1 MHAKTRPSLIVEGIT
16 MFILSLPTALSVT
29 LGIIVASSFSV
40 GLYFIA
46 NRLWL
51 GETSAETRRTADNV
65 ATRIGVIHAVV
76 IGMMFTSVR
85 VEYNEMIVA
94 IESEASAILRLYHA
108 MGRQGGEKLDAA
120 REHLA
125 DYVRFVVDVQ
135 WPALRELRSVPNDPK
150 VAGRDV
156 LDRVW
161 NSIDEVDFKP
171 GNLNLKALLD
181 QVEDF
186 RMQRLF
192 DTKGSLLPIFWYI
205 AFIGYLLTLMT
216 LYLPPPNTKRCLLVS
231 FYSSMV
237 AVVLLGIYI
246 LTHPYSYAAGIS
258 PDIFELMLASGG

>member
-1 MHAKTRPSLIVEGIT
+1 L
-16 MFILSLPTALSVT
+16 
-29 LGIIVASSFSV
+29 ASSFSV

-46 NRLWL
+46 HRLWL

-94 IESEASAILRLYHA
+94 IESEASAILRLHHA

-150 VAGRDV
+150 VVGRDV

-161 NSIDEVDFKP
+161 NAIDEVDFKP
-171 GNLNLKALLD
+171 GDLNLKALLD
-181 QVEDF
+181 RVEDY

-205 AFIGYLLTLMT
+205 AFIGYLLTLMA
-216 LYLPPPNTKRCLLVS
+216 LYLPPPTAKRCLLVS

-258 PDIFELMLASGG
+258 PDIFELMLTGGG

>member
-1 MHAKTRPSLIVEGIT
+1 
-16 MFILSLPTALSVT
+16 
-29 LGIIVASSFSV
+29 
-40 GLYFIA
+40 
-46 NRLWL
+46 
-51 GETSAETRRTADNV
+51 
-65 ATRIGVIHAVV
+65 
-76 IGMMFTSVR
+76 MMFTSVR

-108 MGRQGGEKLDAA
+108 MGRQGGEKYETA

-125 DYVRFVVDVQ
+125 NYVRFVVNEQ
-135 WPALRELRSVPNDPK
+135 WPALRELRVVPGDRGLT
-150 VAGRDV
+150 GREA

-161 NSIDEVDFKP
+161 DSLDGVDSEP
-171 GNLNLKALLD
+171 EGLNLKALLD

-205 AFIGYLLTLMT
+205 AGIGYLLTLFT
-216 LYLPPPNTKRCLLVS
+216 LYLPPPTTKRCLLVS

-246 LTHPYSYAAGIS
+246 LTHPYSFAAGVG
-258 PDIFELMLASGG
+258 PDIFELLLAGGE

>member
-1 MHAKTRPSLIVEGIT
+1 

-237 AVVLLGIYI
+237 AVVLLGIFI

>member
-1 MHAKTRPSLIVEGIT
+1 
-16 MFILSLPTALSVT
+16 MFILSLPTGLSVT
-29 LGIIVASSFSV
+29 LGIIVASFFSV
-40 GLYFIA
+40 SLYFIA
-46 NRLWL
+46 HRLWR
-51 GETSAETRRTADNV
+51 GETSRETRRIADNV

-94 IESEASAILRLYHA
+94 VESEASAILRLYHA
-108 MGRQGGEKLDAA
+108 MGRQGGGKMNEA
-120 REHLA
+120 RKHLG
-125 DYVRFVVDVQ
+125 DYVRFVVNVQ
-135 WPALRELRSVPNDPK
+135 WPALRELRSVPNDPEI
-150 VAGRDV
+150 AGRYV

-161 NSIDEVDFKP
+161 DSIDRADFKP
-171 GNLNLKALLD
+171 GDLRFKALLD

-216 LYLPPPNTKRCLLVS
+216 LYLPPPTTKRCLLVS

-246 LTHPYSYAAGIS
+246 LTHPYSFAAGIG
-258 PDIFELMLASGG
+258 PDLFELMLASGG

>member
-1 MHAKTRPSLIVEGIT
+1 
-16 MFILSLPTALSVT
+16 MFILSLPTGLSVT
-29 LGIIVASSFSV
+29 LGIIVASFFSV
-40 GLYFIA
+40 SLYFIA
-46 NRLWL
+46 HRLWR
-51 GETSAETRRTADNV
+51 GETSRETRRIADNV

-94 IESEASAILRLYHA
+94 VESEASAILRLYHA
-108 MGRQGGEKLDAA
+108 MGRQGGGKMNEA
-120 REHLA
+120 RKHLG
-125 DYVRFVVDVQ
+125 DYVRFVVNVQ
-135 WPALRELRSVPNDPK
+135 WPALRELRSVPNDPEI
-150 VAGRDV
+150 AGRHV

-161 NSIDEVDFKP
+161 DSIDRADFKP
-171 GNLNLKALLD
+171 GDLRFKELLD

-216 LYLPPPNTKRCLLVS
+216 LYLPPPTTKRCLLVS

-246 LTHPYSYAAGIS
+246 LTHPYSFAAGIG
-258 PDIFELMLASGG
+258 PDLFELMLASGG

>member
-1 MHAKTRPSLIVEGIT
+1 

-29 LGIIVASSFSV
+29 LGIVVASSFSV

-46 NRLWL
+46 HRLWL

-108 MGRQGGEKLDAA
+108 MGRQGGEKLYAA

-150 VAGRDV
+150 VVGREV

-161 NSIDEVDFKP
+161 DSIDGVSSKSGD
-171 GNLNLKALLD
+171 LNLKALLD

-216 LYLPPPNTKRCLLVS
+216 LYLPPPTTKRCLLVS

-258 PDIFELMLASGG
+258 PDLFELMLASGG